1 MEEVKWLI
9 FLSKIA
15 ELLHWRL
22 VDVGQLGMSGRL
34 RNRVVGLGRL
44 LALVAAP
51 VGSAFD
57 AADQCGQANALEMGK
72 GIDNG

>member
-1 MEEVKWLI
+1 MNGRSN

-15 ELLHWRL
+15 ELLHWSL
-22 VDVGQLGMSGRL
+22 VNVGQLGMSGRL

-44 LALVAAP
+44 LALVATP
-51 VGSAFD
+51 VGPAFD
-57 AADQCGQANALEMGK
+57 AADQSGQANTLEMGE